1 MSEPKRPVSPVKP
14 DRLEVIY
21 IYSCPYCERD
31 VPQLAPFQP
40 AMAQCDA
47 CGRSFPIVP
56 VEESSV
62 RFMKIMLAGGKAAVD
77 SDFL

>member
-1 MSEPKRPVSPVKP
+1 MSEPRKPITPVKP
-14 DRLEVIY
+14 KSMEVVY
-21 IYSCPYCERD
+21 IYPCPYCERE

-47 CGRSFPIVP
+47 CGRTFPIVP

-62 RFMKIMLAGGKAAVD
+62 RFMKIMLANGQAAVD